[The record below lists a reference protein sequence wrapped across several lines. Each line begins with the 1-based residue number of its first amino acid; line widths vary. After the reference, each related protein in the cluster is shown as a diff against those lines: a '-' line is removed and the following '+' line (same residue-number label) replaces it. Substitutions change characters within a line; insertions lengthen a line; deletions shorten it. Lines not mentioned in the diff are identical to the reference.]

1 MHRGAGSL
9 NLILFDRRELMLVKS
24 LLVLV
29 IVLALLVIF
38 QQFGVKTNIAV
49 LAACRTL

>member
-1 MHRGAGSL
+1 
-9 NLILFDRRELMLVKS
+9 MLVKS

-49 LAACRTL
+49 VDTYVSMLNPAMLNP